1 MLTIVY
7 LQSLFDLCV
16 YVDSFGKVF
25 NYIFTFVTARLFA
38 HLVHEIDDVN

>member
-25 NYIFTFVTARLFA
+25 NYIFAFVTARLFA